1 LKQKKKLDIFVYYI
15 SNMSN
20 RILSIYNSRNTI
32 LAFMKELGYDIS
44 NYEEFSINEIDA
56 MNKNEQLDML
66 LTRETD
72 GRKVYI
78 KYLIHVKQVRK
89 ENIDQLVEDLYD
101 IEILLTK
108 ADTLVIITN
117 DEPNDTIQQKIAYL
131 YDRLQIFIVMHN
143 IKRLQYNILEHIL
156 VPKATIL
163 AENQVDD
170 LKTKFH
176 LKSLAQL
183 PEISRFDP
191 QSLALCLRPGQ
202 VLEIQR
208 KSDTAMTYPYYRV
221 CC

>member
-1 LKQKKKLDIFVYYI
+1 
-15 SNMSN
+15 MSN

-32 LAFMKELGYDIS
+32 LSFMKELGFDIS

-66 LTRETD
+66 VTRESD
-72 GRKVYI
+72 GKKAYI

-101 IEILLTK
+101 IENILTK
-108 ADTLVIITN
+108 PDILVVITN
-117 DEPNDTIQQKIAYL
+117 DEPNDTIQQKISYL
-131 YDRLQIFIVMHN
+131 YDSSKIFIVMHN
-143 IKRLQYNILEHIL
+143 IKRLQYNILQHTL
-156 VPKATIL
+156 VPNATIL
-163 AENQVDD
+163 SEKKVEE
-170 LKTKFH
+170 LKAKYN

-191 QSLALCLRPGQ
+191 QALALCLRPGE
-202 VLEIQR
+202 VLELQR

-221 CC
+221 CL

>member
-1 LKQKKKLDIFVYYI
+1 
-15 SNMSN
+15 MSN

-32 LAFMKELGYDIS
+32 LAFMKEQGYDIS

-56 MNKNEQLDML
+56 MNKSEQLDML
-66 LTRETD
+66 LTRESD

-101 IEILLTK
+101 IESILTK
-108 ADTLVIITN
+108 ADTLVVITN
-117 DEPNDTIQQKIAYL
+117 DEPNDTIQQKISFM
-131 YDRLQIFIVMHN
+131 YDSSQIFIVMHN
-143 IKRLQYNILEHIL
+143 IKRLQYNILQHIL

-163 AENQVDD
+163 AEKEVEN
-170 LKTKFH
+170 LKTKYH

-183 PEISRFDP
+183 PEISRYDP
-191 QSLALCLRPGQ
+191 QALALCLRPGQ
-202 VLEIQR
+202 VIEIQR

-221 CC
+221 CL

>member
-1 LKQKKKLDIFVYYI
+1 
-15 SNMSN
+15 MSN

-32 LAFMKELGYDIS
+32 LAFMKNLGYDIS

-66 LTRETD
+66 VTRETD

-101 IEILLTK
+101 IEMILTK
-108 ADTLVIITN
+108 ADTLIVITN
-117 DEPNDTIQQKIAYL
+117 DEPNDTIQQKISFL
-131 YDRLQIFIVMHN
+131 YDSAQIFIVMHN
-143 IKRLQYNILEHIL
+143 IKRLQYNVLQHIL

-163 AENQVDD
+163 DENKVDH
-170 LKTKFH
+170 LKTKYH

-183 PEISRFDP
+183 PEISRYDP
-191 QSLALCLRPGQ
+191 QALALCLRPGQ

-221 CC
+221 CL

>member
-1 LKQKKKLDIFVYYI
+1 
-15 SNMSN
+15 MSN

-32 LAFMKELGYDIS
+32 LAFLKELGYDIS

-66 LTRETD
+66 LTRESD

-101 IEILLTK
+101 IESILTK
-108 ADTLVIITN
+108 SDILVVITN
-117 DEPNDTIQQKIAYL
+117 DEPNDTIQQKITYL
-131 YDRLQIFIVMHN
+131 YDSSQIFIVMHN
-143 IKRLQYNILEHIL
+143 IKRLQYNILQHTL

-163 AENQVDD
+163 AEKAVDELKAKYN
-170 LKTKFH
+170 LKT
-176 LKSLAQL
+176 LAQL

-202 VLEIQR
+202 VLELQR

-221 CC
+221 CV

>member
-1 LKQKKKLDIFVYYI
+1 
-15 SNMSN
+15 
-20 RILSIYNSRNTI
+20 
-32 LAFMKELGYDIS
+32 MKELGFDIS

-66 LTRETD
+66 VTRESD
-72 GRKVYI
+72 GKKAYI

-101 IEILLTK
+101 IEAILTK
-108 ADTLVIITN
+108 SDILVVITN
-117 DEPNDTIQQKIAYL
+117 DEPNDTIQQKISYL
-131 YDRLQIFIVMHN
+131 YDSSQIFIVMHN
-143 IKRLQYNILEHIL
+143 IKRLQYNILQHTL

-163 AENQVDD
+163 AEKETDE
-170 LKTKFH
+170 LKAKYN

-191 QSLALCLRPGQ
+191 QALALCLRPGQ

-221 CC
+221 CL

>member
-1 LKQKKKLDIFVYYI
+1 
-15 SNMSN
+15 
-20 RILSIYNSRNTI
+20 
-32 LAFMKELGYDIS
+32 MKNLGYDIS

-66 LTRETD
+66 VTRETD

-101 IEILLTK
+101 IEMILTK
-108 ADTLVIITN
+108 ADTLIVITN
-117 DEPNDTIQQKIAYL
+117 DEPNDTIQQKISFL
-131 YDRLQIFIVMHN
+131 YDSAQIFIVMHN
-143 IKRLQYNILEHIL
+143 IKRLQYNVLQHIL

-163 AENQVDD
+163 DENKVDH
-170 LKTKFH
+170 LKTKYH

-183 PEISRFDP
+183 PEISRYDP
-191 QSLALCLRPGQ
+191 QALALCLRPGQ

-221 CC
+221 CL

>member
-1 LKQKKKLDIFVYYI
+1 
-15 SNMSN
+15 MSN

-32 LAFMKELGYDIS
+32 LSFMKELGYDIS

-66 LTRETD
+66 LTRESD
-72 GRKVYI
+72 GKKAYI

-89 ENIDQLVEDLYD
+89 ENIDQLIEDLYD
-101 IEILLTK
+101 IESVLVK
-108 ADTLVIITN
+108 SDTLIVITN
-117 DEPNDTIQQKIAYL
+117 DEPNDTIHQKISYVFDSAE
-131 YDRLQIFIVMHN
+131 IFIVMHN
-143 IKRLQYNILEHIL
+143 IKRLQYNILQHVL

-163 AENQVDD
+163 AEKDMEN
-170 LKTKFH
+170 LKAKYN

-191 QSLALCLRPGQ
+191 QALALCLRPGQ

-221 CC
+221 CY

>member
-1 LKQKKKLDIFVYYI
+1 
-15 SNMSN
+15 MSN

>member
-1 LKQKKKLDIFVYYI
+1 
-15 SNMSN
+15 MSN

-89 ENIDQLVEDLYD
+89 ENIDQLVVDLYD

-191 QSLALCLRPGQ
+191 QALALCLRPGQ

>member
-1 LKQKKKLDIFVYYI
+1 
-15 SNMSN
+15 MSN

-32 LAFMKELGYDIS
+32 LSFMKELGFDIS

-66 LTRETD
+66 VTRESD
-72 GRKVYI
+72 GKKAYI

-101 IEILLTK
+101 IENILTK
-108 ADTLVIITN
+108 PDILVVITN
-117 DEPNDTIQQKIAYL
+117 DEPNDTIQQKISYL
-131 YDRLQIFIVMHN
+131 YDSSKIFIVMHN
-143 IKRLQYNILEHIL
+143 IKRLQYNILQHTL
-156 VPKATIL
+156 VPNATIL
-163 AENQVDD
+163 SENKVEE
-170 LKTKFH
+170 LKAKYN

-191 QSLALCLRPGQ
+191 QALALCLRPGE
-202 VLEIQR
+202 VLELQR

-221 CC
+221 CL